1 MTETKYDNLEDDI
14 ENDEITLSS
23 SEYNQILNIQQ
34 QILEMLAS
42 HIPTSKILS
51 KLCRLTE
58 ILIPNCFAYIMV
70 KEPDT
75 DLITMKEAPS
85 ISRELKD
92 RLTNLRAVIHGGSSG
107 NAIFKN
113 KVQFVEDTF
122 TDE

>member
-51 KLCRLTE
+51 KLCCLTE
-58 ILIPNCFAYIMV
+58 ILIPYCFAYIMV

-75 DLITMKEAPS
+75 DLITMKEAP
-85 ISRELKD
+85 
-92 RLTNLRAVIHGGSSG
+92 
-107 NAIFKN
+107 
-113 KVQFVEDTF
+113 
-122 TDE
+122 

>member
-1 MTETKYDNLEDDI
+1 
-14 ENDEITLSS
+14 
-23 SEYNQILNIQQ
+23 
-34 QILEMLAS
+34 
-42 HIPTSKILS
+42 
-51 KLCRLTE
+51 
-58 ILIPNCFAYIMV
+58 MV

-122 TDE
+122 TDERWMNLRDIAKDLIAK